1 MTAARRFPSQKPVPR
16 PEAAPRPVR
25 RPPGLPVRF
34 VTRISRE
41 LSGAIADGARR
52 EGVTAGA
59 WVRRLLLERVA
70 MQSSA
75 DARSGRPVRRP
86 DEDAA
91 AIAAA
96 IRELAAVNAA
106 LSMKD
111 IPAARLS
118 LTTVREIL
126 IPLVIR
132 RAAR

>member
-1 MTAARRFPSQKPVPR
+1 MTPARHFPSQKPVVGA
-16 PEAAPRPVR
+16 ETAPRPVR

-41 LSGAIADGARR
+41 LSGAIADAARR

-59 WVRRLLLERVA
+59 FVRRLLLERVA
-70 MQSSA
+70 MQSAA

-86 DEDAA
+86 DDDAA

-106 LSMKD
+106 LAMKD

-118 LTTVREIL
+118 LTTVRAIL

-132 RAAR
+132 QARR